1 MFNIRY
7 FYKYI
12 YKKNN
17 KILFNIKKFMSKNEL
32 NFDLVNIINFEFTQK
47 DISELFSINCMRDK
61 KFHCKRNIKMTEF
74 KIIFSCLLT

>member
-12 YKKNN
+12 YKKKNN
-17 KILFNIKKFMSKNEL
+17 KILFNIEKFMSKNEL

-61 KFHCKRNIKMTEF
+61 KFHCK
-74 KIIFSCLLT
+74 